1 MAALPALVKASRR
14 VNSTLA
20 VLELAYMTGGLRLR
34 TVIYNQKVNRRN
46 YYPRLSS
53 RAAKFFEER
62 LNSRTAHVALR
73 AEADHSP
80 RTKFRSSTNLLTNQV
95 PNSVLRSQQA
105 LLLGGLVILDLG
117 SRENTSIDDRRLRLD
132 FQTPVD
138 EILQSQIG
146 QKWGVGEVLPC
157 SCRRR

>member
-1 MAALPALVKASRR
+1 LAALPALVKASRR
-14 VNSTLA
+14 VNSTPA
-20 VLELAYMTGGLRLR
+20 VLEFAYMTGGLRLR
-34 TVIYNQKVNRRN
+34 TVIYNQKVNRRD
-46 YYPRLSS
+46 YYPRLSG

-105 LLLGGLVILDLG
+105 LLFGGLVVLDLRSG
-117 SRENTSIDDRRLRLD
+117 ENTSVDDRRLRLD
-132 FQTPVD
+132 FQTPAD
-138 EILQSQIG
+138 EILQVS
-146 QKWGVGEVLPC
+146 
-157 SCRRR
+157 